1 MDSFVEHEDIGF
13 SGFRFSDGDGVTYSF
28 VEEVF
33 DFEAE
38 NVTSSDSV
46 VDTKGKKQEVSWF

>member
-1 MDSFVEHEDIGF
+1 MVKALW
-13 SGFRFSDGDGVTYSF
+13 TYSF

-33 DFEAE
+33 DFESE

>member
-13 SGFRFSDGDGVTYSF
+13 SGFRFSDGDSVTYSF

-33 DFEAE
+33 DFESE